1 VNDIKVKFEQQQMKL
16 ICKIDGDFDAYHSAD
31 IKKMIKEQI
40 ETSNH
45 RKLVIDMSDVPYID
59 SAGLGTM
66 VAILKDAR
74 NYGKE
79 VILTSMRQNVKRI
92 FEMTRLDKVFQI
104 VDTPEEA

>member
-1 VNDIKVKFEQQQMKL
+1 MNDIKVKFEQQQMKL

-92 FEMTRLDKVFQI
+92 LK
-104 VDTPEEA
+104 